1 MRLTRLVTDG
11 WRTRLPAWSS
21 EVSETILLILALALV
36 IDRVVGDPDW
46 LWARVP
52 HPVVFFG
59 KAIGFFDARLNREDL
74 EDGARKFR
82 GVVAILL
89 LLGISAWFGHLLH
102 RLFAVLGPLGFL
114 LEAVVVAVFLAQK
127 SLADHVHRVAGGL
140 RQGGLE
146 GGRAAVSMIV
156 GRDPKTLDEPA
167 VCRAAIESLAENF
180 SDGVVAPAFWYAVAG
195 LPGLLA
201 YKMLNTADSM
211 IGHKSPKY
219 LHFGW
224 ASARLDDLANLP
236 AARLSILLISAGAL
250 IHRGVSAAKDAL
262 TVALRDHGLHRSP
275 NSGWPEAAMAG
286 ALDLQLAGPRIY
298 GGVKV
303 SEPMINGPGR
313 AVATS
318 EDIDAGI
325 AVFYGACTVMAG
337 FVLAIAMI

>member
-1 MRLTRLVTDG
+1 M
-11 WRTRLPAWSS
+11 SS
-21 EVSETILLILALALV
+21 EILV
-36 IDRVVGDPDW
+36 ILVVALLLDRVVGDPDW
-46 LWARVP
+46 LWSRLP

-59 KAIGFFDARLNREDL
+59 KAIAVLDGALNRHDAL
-74 EDGARKFR
+74 EPAALRLR
-82 GVVAILL
+82 GVVAIGLL
-89 LLGISAWFGHLLH
+89 LLASAVVG
-102 RLFAVLGPLGFL
+102 AVLHKLFGAMGLLGFL

-127 SLADHVHRVAGGL
+127 SLGDHVGRVAEGL
-140 RQGGLE
+140 RHGGLE

-156 GRDPKTLDEPA
+156 GRDPKTLDAPG

-211 IGHKSPKY
+211 VGHKSPKY

-224 ASARLDDLANLP
+224 ASARLDDVANLP
-236 AARLSILLISAGAL
+236 AARLSILLIAAGAL
-250 IHRGVSAAKDAL
+250 LRRGRVAAADAIG
-262 TVALRDHGLHRSP
+262 VALRDHGLHRSP

-298 GGVKV
+298 GGVRV

-313 AVATS
+313 AIAES

-325 AVFYGACTVMAG
+325 AVFYGACSVMTLA
-337 FVLAIAMI
+337 VLLIAMI